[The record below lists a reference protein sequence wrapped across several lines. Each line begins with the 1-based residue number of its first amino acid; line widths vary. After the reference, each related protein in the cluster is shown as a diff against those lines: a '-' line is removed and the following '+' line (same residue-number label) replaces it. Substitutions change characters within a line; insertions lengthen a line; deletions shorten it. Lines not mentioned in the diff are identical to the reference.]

1 MCVACIE
8 YIKDRLNIDEYK
20 SALREMTVEDQEHA
34 REVEKLFK
42 DFGAQPDELKKR
54 LRALTQKP

>member
-8 YIKDRLNIDEYK
+8 YIKDKLKIDEYK
-20 SALREMTVEDQEHA
+20 SALREMTVEDQAHA
-34 REVEKLFK
+34 REVEQLFK
-42 DFGAQPDELKKR
+42 DFGNQPDELKRR